1 MLYTKQA
8 FYLQL
13 VRVLISLQLPFRSV
27 EHLQLR
33 RFVYLLNLEAQMPS
47 VTIVRTQLQKRSD
60 DIEDQL
66 LVDFPSNTKISL
78 ALDC

>member
-1 MLYTKQA
+1 MPYTKQA

-13 VRVLISLQLPFRSV
+13 IRVLILLQLPFRSV

-33 RFVYLLNLEAQMPS
+33 HFIYLLNPEAQMPS
-47 VTIVRTQLQKRSD
+47 ATTVHMQLQKRSD
-60 DIEDQL
+60 NIKDQL
-66 LVDFPSNTKISL
+66 LVDLPPDTKISL

>member
-1 MLYTKQA
+1 MPYTKQA

-33 RFVYLLNLEAQMPS
+33 RLVHLLNPEAQMPS
-47 VTIVRTQLQKRSD
+47 ATTVRMQLQKRSD

-66 LVDFPSNTKISL
+66 LVDLPPDTKISL